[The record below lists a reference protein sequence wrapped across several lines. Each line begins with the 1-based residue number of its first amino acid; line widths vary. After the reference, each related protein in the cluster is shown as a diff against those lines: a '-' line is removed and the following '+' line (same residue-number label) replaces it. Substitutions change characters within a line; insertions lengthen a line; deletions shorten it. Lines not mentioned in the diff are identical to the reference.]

1 MSDLRETT
9 LHSILFKLLLEIT
22 IKMKRSKVVGAT
34 NIDRIYGY
42 SEIMNENSKF
52 QYSKEC

>member
-1 MSDLRETT
+1 MRETT

-22 IKMKRSKVVGAT
+22 IKMKRSKVEGAT
-34 NIDRIYGY
+34 NIDRIFGY